1 MLNEYLKVKQDAENL
16 VREYIETGDESLKE
30 QIVRAYINLVRHI
43 VGRLNIPE
51 GWILKKEDLYQ
62 YGVIGL
68 LDALERY
75 KLDYG
80 VTFKTFAYKRI
91 YGEIVDAIRREMTL
105 NKDQVKSITRVNDAV
120 DRLRAKLGREPSV
133 DEICKEAK
141 ITEDEYFKIQRVMDI
156 GFNRSLEEPL
166 SAGDKDGIQLKDKL
180 SDEQGSLEEEL
191 ERKDLRRYLK
201 KLIKGLGERERLVLA
216 LYFYEEL
223 TLADIGLV
231 LGISESRVSQI
242 LNDTL
247 KYLRKRIEVRSGL
260 RR

>member
-1 MLNEYLKVKQDAENL
+1 MLSEYLEVKKDAENL
-16 VREYIETGDESLKE
+16 VREYIETGNESLKE

-43 VGRLNIPE
+43 VGRLNIPD

-68 LDALERY
+68 LEALERY
-75 KLDYG
+75 KPDYG

-105 NKDQVKSITRVNDAV
+105 NRDQVKSITRINDAV
-120 DRLRAKLGREPSV
+120 NRLRARLKREPSI
-133 DEICKEAK
+133 DEICEEAK
-141 ITEDEYFKIQRVMDI
+141 ISEDEYFRIQRIMDI
-156 GFNRSLEEPL
+156 GFNRSLEDPL
-166 SAGDKDGIQLKDKL
+166 SAGDKDGLLLKDKI
-180 SDEQGSLEEEL
+180 SDEQESPEEKLEKEDI
-191 ERKDLRRYLK
+191 RQYLK

-231 LGISESRVSQI
+231 LGVSESRVSQI

-247 KYLRKRIEVRSGL
+247 KYLRKRIEVRGGL